1 MIQMPRRSVTRF
13 FIPMIDV
20 LILLFCIYLLLPMVG
35 TRGDASSEAER
46 RALEDR
52 LRALEMERELRGK
65 GGEEVPE
72 ELAKKIE
79 ELRKLKAQALQQ
91 RLAVRVLQIDDR
103 TGKLYYN
110 DPERVEVKDQAQ
122 ALRLIEMDRQQRGAG
137 QKELYYLIL
146 YPRDRRSPYP
156 TRAQRRAYD
165 RWFEGVARGYDIPG
179 AGRES

>member
-20 LILLFCIYLLLPMVG
+20 LILLFCIYLLLPMVS
-35 TRGDASSEAER
+35 TRGDPSSEAER

-72 ELAKKIE
+72 ELGKKIE
-79 ELRKLKAQALQQ
+79 ELRKLKAKALEQ
-91 RLAVRVLQIDDR
+91 RVAVRVLEIDSQ

-110 DPERVEVKDQAQ
+110 DPERVEVKDQAH
-122 ALRLIEMDRQQRGAG
+122 ALRLIEMDRQRAGG
-137 QKELYYLIL
+137 QKEPYYLIL

-156 TRAQRRAYD
+156 TREQRRTYD
-165 RWFEGVARGYDIPG
+165 RWFAGVARGYDIPG
-179 AGRES
+179 TGREP